1 MGSDN
6 IKNKIVGI
14 DLGTSRSAIAVME
27 AGKTSIIINQEGDR
41 TTPSVVSLSDGSV
54 GISAKRAGVVHPES
68 TIYSVKRLIGRRY
81 KDIKG
86 ELKNLSYSVFEN
98 SNGSTKIVYDDNEHS
113 PQEISSKILIK
124 LKKAAEDYLGEKVE
138 KAVIT
143 VPAYFDDSQRMAT
156 KVAGEIAGLDVVRI
170 INEPTAAALAY
181 GVDKKDDFKVM
192 VVDIGG
198 GTTDFSVLEVGGG
211 IVEVLSTSGDT
222 YLGGDDI
229 DNVLLGHFIEEFK
242 NQTNI
247 DASGDKMVMQRLKEA
262 AEKAKIELS
271 LMLET
276 EVNLPFLSANET
288 GPKHFIYK
296 LSRSKFEVMIMP
308 LLERALVPCKIAL
321 EDAKL
326 SVDDIDEVLF
336 VGGTTRI
343 PLVTKIMVDFF
354 GKEPNKSVNPDEIV
368 AMGAAIQGAVLSGD
382 DAVKDILLL
391 DVTPLSLGI
400 ETLGGVFTRIIERKT
415 TIPCVKSEIF
425 STAANN
431 QPAVSIVAY
440 QGERNIAANNKLLGK
455 FDLIGIPPAP
465 KGTPQIEV
473 KFNLNSD
480 GILNVVAT
488 DKVTGENK
496 DITITSSCG
505 LSDEEI
511 EKMKN
516 DAEENKVK
524 DEEKIE
530 IINLR
535 NELETLKISAESLFK
550 EHSGKAY
557 VNPLGDVIKSTEE
570 LLGNSDTTSEALNEQ
585 KKMLESIL
593 HNISKEMYQGCSDDD
608 LSCDARGE
616 NSKRGEVIIDAE
628 FEDIE

>member
-400 ETLGGVFTRIIERKT
+400 ETLGGVFTRIIERNT

>member
-1 MGSDN
+1 
-6 IKNKIVGI
+6 
-14 DLGTSRSAIAVME
+14 ME

-400 ETLGGVFTRIIERKT
+400 ETLGGVFTRIIERNT